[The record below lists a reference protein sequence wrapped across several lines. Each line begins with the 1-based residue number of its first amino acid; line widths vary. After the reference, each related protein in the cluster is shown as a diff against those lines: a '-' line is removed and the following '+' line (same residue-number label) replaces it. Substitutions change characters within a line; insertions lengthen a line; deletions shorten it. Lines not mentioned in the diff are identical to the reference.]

1 MSSHWLIGLQVQSSN
16 WSRAIKSDVLK
27 FKKLENV
34 LSSIKSENENVRQS
48 TDMLSLEIRE
58 KESALKNLEQTK
70 TFLENDL
77 ERIEIELAEKRLQAS
92 KFSTND
98 QLYQFRVFLYRGQ
111 AIRTS

>member
-1 MSSHWLIGLQVQSSN
+1 M
-16 WSRAIKSDVLK
+16 
-27 FKKLENV
+27 
-34 LSSIKSENENVRQS
+34 KSENENVHQS
-48 TDMLSLEIRE
+48 TDMLSSEIEE

-70 TFLENDL
+70 NFLENDL
-77 ERIEIELAEKRLQAS
+77 ERVEIELTDKRLQAS